1 MTNLEFKQVT
11 AYELKKLLP
20 YYGKRANKTCD
31 SVIADSLIWMDCY
44 RIAFAVTDKAIL
56 WLMQDDGTF
65 LSAMPICSEE
75 DLEESFLLT
84 KQYFNEVLQCPLVM
98 QLADEEAVKALHLEE
113 SPEFEVREQV
123 ELKDYLY
130 DGEALRNLTGKKLR
144 KKKNHLNYFEREYAG
159 RYEYKTLTIADED
172 EIVAFLDMW
181 AENKGEEKEIHL
193 EYELLGIRTLIKH
206 SQEIDVKM
214 AGVYVDGQLEAF
226 TIGSFNAREDMA
238 VIHVEKANV
247 TIRGLYQ
254 FINREFLRREFAGV
268 SLVNRED
275 DLGQEGMR
283 KAKLSYDPLGYARK
297 YFVKQKMK

>member
-1 MTNLEFKQVT
+1 M
-11 AYELKKLLP
+11 
-20 YYGKRANKTCD
+20 
-31 SVIADSLIWMDCY
+31 
-44 RIAFAVTDKAIL
+44 
-56 WLMQDDGTF
+56 
-65 LSAMPICSEE
+65 
-75 DLEESFLLT
+75 
-84 KQYFNEVLQCPLVM
+84 
-98 QLADEEAVKALHLEE
+98 
-113 SPEFEVREQV
+113 
-123 ELKDYLY
+123 
-130 DGEALRNLTGKKLR
+130 
-144 KKKNHLNYFEREYAG
+144 
-159 RYEYKTLTIADED
+159 
-172 EIVAFLDMW
+172 
-181 AENKGEEKEIHL
+181 

-247 TIRGLYQ
+247 TIRGLHQ